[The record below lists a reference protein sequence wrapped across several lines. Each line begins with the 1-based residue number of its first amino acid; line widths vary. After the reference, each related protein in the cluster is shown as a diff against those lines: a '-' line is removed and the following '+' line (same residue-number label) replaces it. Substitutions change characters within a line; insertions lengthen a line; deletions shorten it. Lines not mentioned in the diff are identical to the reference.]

1 MSAIRSTFLIFIWSL
16 PILVCIGLLSL
27 LNYNEFIGFWFLSPY
42 NYPLSFTIALFISL
56 TLSVIG
62 IWILRQQSQ
71 DFNLIIVISCIFLGC
86 LLRLSVYSAEVTL
99 TFIFTLI
106 ILLCVYRIFE
116 GIIPGDKNLI
126 NLIYASISL
135 SLGGIAFYII
145 PLILVFIACKFPI
158 PKPSSQAKRFRYAS
172 PVLGAILLFSYY
184 TFGTSFYV
192 TPGLI
197 IPHNIRHIWGDIQNP
212 RYQEQASAKVKS
224 CPLITDTIGEAES
237 GRINKV
243 GVPPTLAQ
251 LFKTIEATAPAEKL
265 NFPSMV
271 DNDSLVNL
279 SLEVVGKRGTA
290 IIKDCTTDVCCP
302 KNLYADTTK
311 FNQNISGKQIYYAQS
326 LH

>member
-158 PKPSSQAKRFRYAS
+158 PKPSSPAKRFRYAS

-224 CPLITDTIGEAES
+224 CPLITDTIGE
-237 GRINKV
+237 
-243 GVPPTLAQ
+243 
-251 LFKTIEATAPAEKL
+251 IEATAPAEKL